1 MSNAKWDYR
10 FLQLA
15 TLVASWSK
23 DPSTKCGAVITQ
35 DKRIISLGFNGFP
48 SGCSDAPVLYYD
60 RDLKYERIL
69 HAEQNA
75 LLFAAT
81 SLLGATIYTVPFPP
95 CARCTAQI
103 IQAGIKRIVAPESSP
118 ELLARWETSL
128 RISQEMC
135 AEAKVKITLY
145 PNQGN

>member
-1 MSNAKWDYR
+1 MNSKWDYR

-15 TLVASWSK
+15 RLVASWSK

-35 DKRIISLGFNGFP
+35 SKRIISLGFNGFP
-48 SGCSDAPVLYYD
+48 AGCKDSPAYYLD
-60 RDLKYERIL
+60 RQLKYERVL

-75 LLFAAT
+75 LLFAAV

-95 CARCTAQI
+95 CARCTASI

-145 PNQGN
+145 PNQGI